1 MQTKIYSLFSQ
12 GIYSDFMRFLLTSL
26 SVGALAAA
34 LLSLAVVALSN
45 TTPPAR
51 TASAEKI

>member
-1 MQTKIYSLFSQ
+1 MQTKIYTLFSQ
-12 GIYSDFMRFLLTSL
+12 GIYSDFMRFLLTSV

-45 TTPPAR
+45 TTPPAN
-51 TASAEKI
+51 TASAEKT

>member
-51 TASAEKI
+51 TASAEKT